1 MLDWMPTP
9 AMISY
14 QIAATT
20 TTKASPER
28 IFAVLDDFGR
38 WPTWM
43 PAFNYIKV
51 ELPRSGEPSLGYRFR
66 LRSGPV
72 HTDMEV
78 VGFTPL
84 SRATKF
90 RISFPP
96 FTGVNSCLVFPLDD
110 GSCRIERVDSL
121 DLPEFVAGLITAAQ
135 RARFDR
141 LAEEFL
147 IALKAVVE
155 LED

>member
-1 MLDWMPTP
+1 
-9 AMISY
+9 MISY
-14 QIAATT
+14 QITATA

-43 PAFNYIKV
+43 PAFRYIKV
-51 ELPRSGEPSLGYRFR
+51 ELPSNSQPSLGYRFR

-78 VGFTPL
+78 VDFSLL

-96 FTGVNSCLVFPLDD
+96 FTGINRCLVRPLDD
-110 GSCRIERVDSL
+110 GSYLIERVDSL
-121 DLPEFVAGLITAAQ
+121 DLPGFVAGLISAAQ

-141 LAEEFL
+141 LAQEFL
-147 IALKAVVE
+147 AALKAVAE
-155 LED
+155 TEGSGG